1 MAKPS
6 KMQTDALLRLKH
18 EVIDQMVTMN
28 YWEEERIHPLHDIPL
43 AVLRK
48 NATQRHGVTRF
59 RRGANASELK
69 TEDVETIDL
78 HPQLLENRWLDYARF
93 VLYHEYLH
101 ALGNRFHDAH
111 FRNLELQWP
120 HSGAGRGR
128 EFTIYLRK
136 RTATWLWVCTSCEKE
151 YPRRKKANGRFRC
164 RTCSAILTDVPN
176 IQETN

>member
-6 KMQTDALLRLKH
+6 KMQTDALLQLKH
-18 EVIDQMVTMN
+18 VVIDQMVTMN

-78 HPQLLENRWLDYARF
+78 HPHLLHEDWNDYAQF

-101 ALGNRFHDAH
+101 ALGNRFHDAT
-111 FRNLELQWP
+111 FRKLESHWP
-120 HSGAGRGR
+120 FSGSQRGR
-128 EFTIYLRK
+128 EFTQFLRK
-136 RTATWLWVCTSCEKE
+136 RSATWLWVCTTCNKK
-151 YPRRKKANGRFRC
+151 YPRKRKSNGRFRC
-164 RTCSAILTDVPN
+164 RTCSTTLVDVAN

>member
-6 KMQTDALLRLKH
+6 NGQIQVLSSLKEDVLTQMESMQL
-18 EVIDQMVTMN
+18 
-28 YWEEERIHPLHDIPL
+28 WEQEAIFPLHSIPL
-43 AVLRK
+43 AVLRR

-59 RRGANASELK
+59 RRGAQASTLK

-78 HPQLLENRWLDYARF
+78 HPKLLDDAWLDYARF

-101 ALGNRFHDAH
+101 AIGNRFHDAH

-120 HSGAGRGR
+120 HSGADRGR

-164 RTCSAILTDVPN
+164 RTCSTILTDVAN
-176 IQETN
+176 TQETN

>member
-6 KMQTDALLRLKH
+6 SGQIEILTSLKEYVLNEMEVMQFWHHETLL
-18 EVIDQMVTMN
+18 
-28 YWEEERIHPLHDIPL
+28 PLHSIQL

-59 RRGANASELK
+59 RRGAHASALK

-120 HSGAGRGR
+120 HSGADRGR

-164 RTCSAILTDVPN
+164 RTCSTILTDVAN
-176 IQETN
+176 KQETN

>member
-1 MAKPS
+1 M
-6 KMQTDALLRLKH
+6 
-18 EVIDQMVTMN
+18 
-28 YWEEERIHPLHDIPL
+28 
-43 AVLRK
+43 
-48 NATQRHGVTRF
+48 TRF
-59 RRGANASELK
+59 RRGAHASTLK

-120 HSGAGRGR
+120 HSGADRGR

-151 YPRRKKANGRFRC
+151 YPRRKKSNGRFRC
-164 RTCSAILTDVPN
+164 RACSTILTDVPN
-176 IQETN
+176 MQETN